1 MNTIK
6 DNLTFTVPL
15 TLEAHQIAQQFY
27 EQHHHN
33 QKKAKQVYLNTLAV
47 YAVKFYLE
55 CLEVETDWSASD
67 SWHPALQTLANMA
80 DLKVK
85 NKGKL
90 ECRPVLPEAK
100 TYQVP
105 PEVWSDRIGYV
116 AVRLDR
122 ALTEATLLGFVPAV
136 AQEEIPLNQLQS
148 PVELLEH
155 LSQIEQPLP
164 VKEPIQLSQWLHKLF
179 DAGWEAVESLL
190 EPPQAEFAFSYRS
203 LSQTLTSTLENAD
216 TGVKR
221 GKRLD
226 LEREGEQVALCVE
239 LKSTASSELNI
250 SVEVYP
256 TGEQTYLPQDL
267 QLMVLDEAGVA
278 VMQAQARSTKN
289 IELKFSGSPGERFE
303 VKVALGDVSIT
314 EAFAL

>member
-1 MNTIK
+1 VHNS
-6 DNLTFTVPL
+6 
-15 TLEAHQIAQQFY
+15 FY

-33 QKKAKQVYLNTLAV
+33 KKKPNMFYLNTLAV
-47 YAVKFYLE
+47 YAVNLLRM
-55 CLEVETDWSASD
+55 LEVETDWSASD

-105 PEVWSDRIGYV
+105 PEVGLTDWLCGSEARPSVNRGNAPRICTSGSTRGNPFEPAPVSRRV
-116 AVRLDR
+116 AR
-122 ALTEATLLGFVPAV
+122 TPEP
-136 AQEEIPLNQLQS
+136 N
-148 PVELLEH
+148 
-155 LSQIEQPLP
+155 EQPLP

-179 DAGWEAVESLL
+179 DAGWEAESLL

-203 LSQTLTSTLENAD
+203 LSQTVTSTLENAD

-226 LEREGEQVALCVE
+226 LEREGEQVLYV
-239 LKSTASSELNI
+239 LN
-250 SVEVYP
+250 SNL
-256 TGEQTYLPQDL
+256 LPHQ
-267 QLMVLDEAGVA
+267 
-278 VMQAQARSTKN
+278 N
-289 IELKFSGSPGERFE
+289 
-303 VKVALGDVSIT
+303 
-314 EAFAL
+314 